1 MNPWDKMLLK
11 NRFSPILV
19 ILILSILHS
28 CANVDSKERSISLF
42 KLSGESQG
50 TTYLIQVYDH
60 QINFEAAQIDS
71 LLEAFDQELS
81 TYLPTSLISRFN
93 QKDFTDTLVPLNS
106 RFYSMLDMSDNIYQ
120 VSNGIFD
127 PSIKPIM
134 DLWDFDGNNND
145 IPTKESIDSALQFV
159 SFENGLHFKISTRF
173 NDSSALI
180 VKKKP
185 EFQLDFNAIAQG
197 YAVDLLMDFIKSKGH
212 QNVYVELG
220 GEIAVSGFKFDQ
232 EKWRIG
238 VESPVENNQ
247 STDRVIQ
254 KVFALK
260 DKRIA
265 TSGNYRKFFE
275 ANGKKYAHTINPFT
289 GYQNRHNL
297 LSATVLS
304 DYCWKSDAFATF
316 FMLIGLDATK
326 AFLKEN
332 PHLDLEV
339 FLIYDENNT
348 FKTYI
353 SEGLI
358 SAQQ

>member
-1 MNPWDKMLLK
+1 MNPWDKMSLK
-11 NRFSPILV
+11 NRISQISFL
-19 ILILSILHS
+19 LFLLYS
-28 CANVDSKERSISLF
+28 CANLGSQEKSISLY

-60 QINFEAAQIDS
+60 QINFEAVQIDS

-81 TYLPTSLISRFN
+81 TYQSSSLISRFN
-93 QKDFTDTLVPLNS
+93 QKDFTDTVVPLNS
-106 RFYSMLDMSDNIYQ
+106 RFFSILDMSDIIYQ
-120 VSNGIFD
+120 VSDGIFD

-134 DLWDFDGNNND
+134 DLWDFDGNNN

-159 SFENGLHFKISTRF
+159 SFENGLHFKISPRF

-185 EFQLDFNAIAQG
+185 GFQLDFNAIAQG
-197 YAVDLLMDFIKSKGH
+197 YAVDLLMEFINSKGH

-238 VESPVENNQ
+238 VESPLENNQ
-247 STDRVIQ
+247 STDRVVQ
-254 KVFALK
+254 QVFALK

-275 ANGKKYAHTINPFT
+275 ANGKKYAHTINPLT

-297 LSATVLS
+297 LSATVFS
-304 DYCWKSDAFATF
+304 DYCWKSDAYATF
-316 FMLIGLDATK
+316 FMLIGLDSTK

-332 PHLDLEV
+332 PQQNLEV

-348 FKTYI
+348 FKTYM

-358 SAQQ
+358 SAQR

>member
-11 NRFSPILV
+11 NRFSPIIVL
-19 ILILSILHS
+19 LILSILYS
-28 CANVDSKERSISLF
+28 CSNVDSKERSISLY

-50 TTYLIQVYDH
+50 TTYLIQVYDD
-60 QINFEAAQIDS
+60 QINFEAKQIDS
-71 LLEAFDQELS
+71 LLEAFDQQLS
-81 TYLPTSLISRFN
+81 TYEPSSLISRFN
-93 QKDFTDTLVPLNS
+93 QKDFTDTVLPLNS
-106 RFYSMLDMSDNIYQ
+106 LFFSMLDMSDYMFQ

-134 DLWDFDGNNND
+134 DLWDFDGDSND

-159 SFENGLHFKISTRF
+159 SFENGLHFKISPRLP
-173 NDSSALI
+173 DSSAVI
-180 VKKKP
+180 IKKKP

-197 YAVDLLMDFIKSKGH
+197 YAVDLLLDFINSKGH

-220 GEIAVSGFKFDQ
+220 GEIAVSGVKFNQ

-238 VESPVENNQ
+238 VESPIDNNQ
-247 STDRVIQ
+247 SADRVIQ
-254 KVFALK
+254 KVFAIK

-289 GYQNRHNL
+289 GYQNNHNL
-297 LSATVLS
+297 LSATVFS
-304 DYCWKSDAFATF
+304 DYCWKSDAYATF
-316 FMLIGLDATK
+316 FMLIGVDSTK
-326 AFLKEN
+326 AFMNEN
-332 PHLDLEV
+332 PQRDLDV

-348 FKTYI
+348 FKTYT

-358 SAQQ
+358 LAQ

>member
-1 MNPWDKMLLK
+1 MNPWDKMSLK
-11 NRFSPILV
+11 NRISQISFL
-19 ILILSILHS
+19 LFLLYS
-28 CANVDSKERSISLF
+28 CANLGSQEKSISLY

-60 QINFEAAQIDS
+60 QINFEAVQIDS

-81 TYLPTSLISRFN
+81 TYQSTSLISRFN
-93 QKDFTDTLVPLNS
+93 QKDFTDTLLPLNS
-106 RFYSMLDMSDNIYQ
+106 RFYSMLDMSDGIYQ
-120 VSNGIFD
+120 ETNGIFD

-134 DLWDFDGNNND
+134 DLWDFDGDNND
-145 IPTKESIDSALQFV
+145 IPKKESIDSALQFV

-197 YAVDLLMDFIKSKGH
+197 YAVDLLLEFINSKGH

-220 GEIAVSGFKFDQ
+220 GEIAVSGVKFDQ

-238 VESPVENNQ
+238 VESPIENNK
-247 STDRVIQ
+247 SADRVIQ
-254 KVFALK
+254 KVFELK

-275 ANGKKYAHTINPFT
+275 VNGKKYAHTINPLT

-297 LSATVLS
+297 LSATVFS
-304 DYCWKSDAFATF
+304 DYCWQSDAYATF
-316 FMLIGLDATK
+316 FMLIGVEATK

-339 FLIYDENNT
+339 FLIYNENNT
-348 FKTYI
+348 FKTYM

>member
-11 NRFSPILV
+11 NRLSSISAILF
-19 ILILSILHS
+19 ISILYS
-28 CANVDSKERSISLF
+28 CCNVDSKEGSISLY
-42 KLSGESQG
+42 KLMGESQG

-60 QINFEAAQIDS
+60 QINFEAKQIDS
-71 LLEAFDQELS
+71 LLAAFDQELS
-81 TYLPTSLISRFN
+81 TYQSTSLISRFN
-93 QKDFTDTLVPLNS
+93 QKDFKDTVVPLNS
-106 RFYSMLDMSDNIYQ
+106 RFVSMLNMSDNIYQ

-145 IPTKESIDSALQFV
+145 IPTKESINSALRFV
-159 SFENGLHFKISTRF
+159 SFENGVHFKISPRF

-180 VKKKP
+180 EKNKP

-197 YAVDLLMDFIKSKGH
+197 YAVDLLIEFINSKGH

-220 GEIAVSGFKFDQ
+220 GEIAVSGFKFNQ

-247 STDRVIQ
+247 STDKVIQ

-297 LSATVLS
+297 LSATVFS
-304 DYCWKSDAFATF
+304 DYCRKSDAYATF
-316 FMLIGLDATK
+316 FMLIGLEQTK
-326 AFLKEN
+326 VFLKEN
-332 PHLDLEV
+332 SHLDLEV

-348 FKTYI
+348 FKTYMT
-353 SEGLI
+353 EGLI
-358 SAQQ
+358 SAQP

>member
-1 MNPWDKMLLK
+1 MLLK
-11 NRFSPILV
+11 NRISQISFL
-19 ILILSILHS
+19 LFLLYS
-28 CANVDSKERSISLF
+28 CANLGSQEKSISLY

-50 TTYLIQVYDH
+50 TTYLIQVYDE

-106 RFYSMLDMSDNIYQ
+106 RFYSMLDMSDGIYQ
-120 VSNGIFD
+120 ETNGIFD

-134 DLWDFDGNNND
+134 DLWDFDGDNND
-145 IPTKESIDSALQFV
+145 IPKKESIDSALQFV

-197 YAVDLLMDFIKSKGH
+197 YAVDLLLEFINSKGH

-220 GEIAVSGFKFDQ
+220 GEIAVSGVKFDQ

-238 VESPVENNQ
+238 VESPIENNK
-247 STDRVIQ
+247 SADRVIQ
-254 KVFALK
+254 KVFELK

-275 ANGKKYAHTINPFT
+275 VNGKKYAHTINPLT
-289 GYQNRHNL
+289 GYQNRHYL
-297 LSATVLS
+297 LSATVFS
-304 DYCWKSDAFATF
+304 DYCWQSDAYATF
-316 FMLIGLDATK
+316 FMLIGVEATK

-348 FKTYI
+348 FKTYM

>member
-19 ILILSILHS
+19 ILILSILYS
-28 CANVDSKERSISLF
+28 CANIDSKERSISLY

-159 SFENGLHFKISTRF
+159 SFENQKEKVLNLEAFGRS
-173 NDSSALI
+173 
-180 VKKKP
+180 KKK
-185 EFQLDFNAIAQG
+185 
-197 YAVDLLMDFIKSKGH
+197 SK
-212 QNVYVELG
+212 N
-220 GEIAVSGFKFDQ
+220 SQ
-232 EKWRIG
+232 EMFSQFLER
-238 VESPVENNQ
+238 
-247 STDRVIQ
+247 
-254 KVFALK
+254 
-260 DKRIA
+260 KRIQD
-265 TSGNYRKFFE
+265 NQC
-275 ANGKKYAHTINPFT
+275 FT
-289 GYQNRHNL
+289 LMSYN
-297 LSATVLS
+297 
-304 DYCWKSDAFATF
+304 F
-316 FMLIGLDATK
+316 
-326 AFLKEN
+326 
-332 PHLDLEV
+332 
-339 FLIYDENNT
+339 
-348 FKTYI
+348 
-353 SEGLI
+353 
-358 SAQQ
+358 

>member
-1 MNPWDKMLLK
+1 M
-11 NRFSPILV
+11 
-19 ILILSILHS
+19 
-28 CANVDSKERSISLF
+28 
-42 KLSGESQG
+42 GESQG

-60 QINFEAAQIDS
+60 QINFEAKQIDS
-71 LLEAFDQELS
+71 LLAAFDQELS
-81 TYLPTSLISRFN
+81 TYQPTSLISRFN
-93 QKDFTDTLVPLNS
+93 QKDFKDTVVPLNS
-106 RFYSMLDMSDNIYQ
+106 RFFSMLDMSDNIYQ

-134 DLWDFDGNNND
+134 DLWGFDGNNND

-159 SFENGLHFKISTRF
+159 SFENGRHFKISTRF

-180 VKKKP
+180 VKNKP
-185 EFQLDFNAIAQG
+185 QFQLDFNAIAQG
-197 YAVDLLMDFIKSKGH
+197 YAVDLLIEFINSKGH

-220 GEIAVSGFKFDQ
+220 GEIAVSGVKFGQ

-238 VESPVENNQ
+238 VESPIENNQ
-247 STDRVIQ
+247 STDRVVQ
-254 KVFALK
+254 QVFAIK

-275 ANGKKYAHTINPFT
+275 ANGKKYAHTINPLT

-297 LSATVLS
+297 LSATVFS
-304 DYCWKSDAFATF
+304 DYCWKSDAYATF
-316 FMLIGLDATK
+316 FMLIGLDSTK

-332 PHLDLEV
+332 PQQNLEV

-348 FKTYI
+348 FKTYM

-358 SAQQ
+358 SAQR